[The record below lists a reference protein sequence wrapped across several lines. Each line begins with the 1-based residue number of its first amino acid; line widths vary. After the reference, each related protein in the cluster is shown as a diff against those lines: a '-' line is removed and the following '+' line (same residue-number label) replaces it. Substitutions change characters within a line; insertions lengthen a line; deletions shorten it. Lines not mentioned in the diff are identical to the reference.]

1 MVVRLYGWWR
11 QRQRVHQ
18 RRHVHVGRRRARP
31 EYTVLVA
38 ADDVTVVVADAIV
51 TIAVVVVVLLLT
63 VVRW

>member
-18 RRHVHVGRRRARP
+18 RRHVHVGWRWARP
-31 EYTVLVA
+31 KYNILA
-38 ADDVTVVVADAIV
+38 
-51 TIAVVVVVLLLT
+51 AVVVVAVAAVVAVLLT